1 MNKSRYTLP
10 NGVTLEGTI
19 EQIRTI
25 AKTLGYTVNFQ
36 GYYESSTR
44 GLVKIA
50 DMETSHIRNAM
61 SKLYREWV
69 AELTALSNTD
79 LLNKLASGPDTE
91 VFIQLY

>member
-44 GLVKIA
+44 GLAKMKQILI
-50 DMETSHIRNAM
+50 MMLLM
-61 SKLYREWV
+61 SFMICL
-69 AELTALSNTD
+69 
-79 LLNKLASGPDTE
+79 
-91 VFIQLY
+91 